1 MKNTTSIKKMDAPI
15 GKEVNDMSMWAN
27 EFAYELF
34 DNYID
39 WYYNWVEEFNEDP
52 PSFLKQDA
60 IEYFKRCAVL

>member
-1 MKNTTSIKKMDAPI
+1 
-15 GKEVNDMSMWAN
+15 MSMWAN

-39 WYYNWVEEFNEDP
+39 WYDNWVEGFNEDP
-52 PSFLKQDA
+52 PSFLKRDA